1 MIRCLIIDKIHKR
14 IFEILESAGFQVDY
28 QPKITREEIIKSI
41 KDYEVLIV
49 RGKTTI
55 DREILENGI
64 NLRIVARAG
73 AGLDILDV
81 DYLKEN
87 NIGIINSP
95 EANRD
100 AVGDQTVGMILSLL
114 TRLPQADR
122 EVKNGKWLREENR
135 GYELVNRVV
144 GIIGFGNMGKA
155 LAQRL
160 TGFGCKIL
168 VYDKY
173 NSDFGID
180 YIEECTMDQIFAEA
194 DILSLHIPL
203 TKETNALITDEF
215 LSKFKKDLFFINT
228 ARGQISP
235 MAPIVNGLKSGKLL
249 GVGLDVLE
257 CEDFSKFT
265 EIQRKNFDFLAHSD
279 KTLLT
284 PHIGGWSFESYEKIS
299 VILGTKIVKLMG

>member
-55 DREILENGI
+55 DRQILENGI

-235 MAPIVNGLKSGKLL
+235 MAPIVNALKSGKLL

-265 EIQRKNFDFLAHSD
+265 ETQRKNFDFLAHSD

-299 VILGTKIVKLMG
+299 VILGTKIVKFMG